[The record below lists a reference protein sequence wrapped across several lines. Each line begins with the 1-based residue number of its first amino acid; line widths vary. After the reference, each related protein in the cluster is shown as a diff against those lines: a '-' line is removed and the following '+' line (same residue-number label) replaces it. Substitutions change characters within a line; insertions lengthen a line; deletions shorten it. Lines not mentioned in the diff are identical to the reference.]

1 VNVGCGEFRAEGWVN
16 VDMTRTDGGPQ
27 PDIVASATDL
37 PFEDA
42 SVDRLYAG
50 HVLEHLTP
58 EDVVKAIREFA
69 RVVRADGKIMI
80 VMPDLDVAEA
90 KYPELVESVRYG
102 ADRWGGDKHLWESR
116 PSTLAPL
123 LVEAGHPDARLVP
136 IHALVGS
143 EWPVTAFVDW
153 QYAFEI

>member
-1 VNVGCGEFRAEGWVN
+1 
-16 VDMTRTDGGPQ
+16 M
-27 PDIVASATDL
+27 
-37 PFEDA
+37 
-42 SVDRLYAG
+42 
-50 HVLEHLTP
+50 
-58 EDVVKAIREFA
+58 

-102 ADRWGGDKHLWESR
+102 ADRWGGDQHLWESR
-116 PSTLAPL
+116 PATCAQL
-123 LVEAGHPDARLVP
+123 LVEAGAPEARLIP
-136 IHALVGS
+136 ITSLIGS